1 MVAPSVF
8 RSMWHLVQGDRPPSS
23 TSVCAAVTP
32 SSIRANE
39 PAVNRRAFLRM
50 NAALIAGLAWVP
62 PRVSAEGRDLR
73 ELGKI
78 HDGIAVHM
86 RRLYQAC
93 RIGIDGYHLLRPCDN
108 PAYRGLWHDD
118 FTWPH
123 VGLPELQK
131 NPEMRDAVTWLG
143 EAMLRLPVVA
153 DRVEFDGTAVM
164 SPGGAQSKAMSEDMP
179 IHLPSAWTRLL
190 SHAEAAGV
198 VIPRKREWAE
208 LIRRSFERVAM
219 SFGLVWNDPQ
229 RHTVAFGFQDSIR
242 LTGLVLLTSL
252 VVKRGYERAAA
263 LFANELPP
271 AVTDDWKVRAT
282 SIGANLH
289 RLFDSKT
296 GGFVGA
302 TVAGRAFDVWG
313 NGLAWPLATGDQKN
327 AIAATL
333 VANKDRIFLN
343 GCTRQIIGPGGWP
356 GTEGGIGYQN
366 GGYWGTGTGFVLPMI
381 AEIDPAWAIALAG
394 DLLAHLDGIK
404 RAEWIDAQGNGKGT
418 LEFLGTL
425 SMPLIG
431 LRAILEGKH
440 TLDYL

>member
-1 MVAPSVF
+1 
-8 RSMWHLVQGDRPPSS
+8 
-23 TSVCAAVTP
+23 
-32 SSIRANE
+32 
-39 PAVNRRAFLRM
+39 M
-50 NAALIAGLAWVP
+50 NAGMIAGLAWLP
-62 PRVSAEGRDLR
+62 PKVSAEGPGAGEFKKL
-73 ELGKI
+73 

-93 RIGIDGYHLLRPCDN
+93 RIEVDGFHLLRPCDN

-131 NPEMRDAVTWLG
+131 HPEMRDAVTWLG

-164 SPGGAQSKAMSEDMP
+164 SPGGAQAKAMSEDMP
-179 IHLPSAWTRLL
+179 IHLPAAWTRLL

-198 VIPRKREWAE
+198 VIPRKKEWAE
-208 LIRRSFERVAM
+208 LIRRSFEKVAM

-229 RHTVAFGFQDSIR
+229 RHIVAFGFQDSIR

-263 LFANELPP
+263 LFAKELPP
-271 AVTDDWKVRAT
+271 AVTDDWKARAT
-282 SIGANLH
+282 SIVENLH
-289 RLFDSKT
+289 RLFDPKA

-302 TVAGRAFDVWG
+302 SVAGRAFDVWG
-313 NGLAWPLATGDQKN
+313 NGLAWPLATPDQKK
-327 AIAATL
+327 AIAATFM
-333 VANKDRIFLN
+333 ANKDKIFLK

-356 GTEGGIGYQN
+356 GTEGGIRYQN

-381 AEIDPAWAIALAG
+381 AAIDPAWAISIAG
-394 DLLAHLDGIK
+394 ELLANLDSIK
-404 RAEWIDAQGNGKGT
+404 RAEWIDGNGNPMGA

-431 LRAILEGKH
+431 LRAILEGKN

>member
-1 MVAPSVF
+1 
-8 RSMWHLVQGDRPPSS
+8 
-23 TSVCAAVTP
+23 
-32 SSIRANE
+32 
-39 PAVNRRAFLRM
+39 
-50 NAALIAGLAWVP
+50 
-62 PRVSAEGRDLR
+62 
-73 ELGKI
+73 
-78 HDGIAVHM
+78 M

-93 RIGIDGYHLLRPCDN
+93 RIGIDGFHLLRPCDN

-131 NPEMRDAVTWLG
+131 NPEMRDAITWLG

-164 SPGGAQSKAMSEDMP
+164 SPGAAQAKPMSDDMP
-179 IHLPSAWTRLL
+179 IHLPAAWTRLL

-198 VIPRKREWAE
+198 AIPRKKEWAE
-208 LIRRSFERVAM
+208 LIRRSFEKVAM

-229 RHTVAFGFQDSIR
+229 RHIVAFGFQDSIR

-263 LFANELPP
+263 LFEKDLPP
-271 AVTDDWKVRAT
+271 TVVADWKNRAEAIA
-282 SIGANLH
+282 SNLH
-289 RLFDSKT
+289 RLFDAKA

-302 TVAGRAFDVWG
+302 TLAGRAFDVWG
-313 NGLAWPLATGDQKN
+313 NGLAWPIATAEQKKV
-327 AIAATL
+327 ISATL
-333 VANKDRIFLN
+333 KANQDTIFLK

-356 GTEGGIGYQN
+356 GTEAAIGYQN
-366 GGYWGTGTGFVLPMI
+366 GGYWGAGTGFVLPML
-381 AEIDPAWAIALAG
+381 AEIDPEWAITIAG
-394 DLLAHLDGIK
+394 ALLANLDGIK
-404 RAEWIDAQGNGKGT
+404 RAEWIDRNGEPKGA